1 MATTWAHAVYSKEAY
16 SPFGETYKEAGTPDR
31 SFTGQDQDV
40 APGAGG
46 SGTYDF
52 LFRKYDPAAG
62 RWLSPDPAGWGAVD
76 QTTPQ
81 SLNRYAYVEN
91 NPMSLTDLYGLYPV
105 PCPNGSGLVVSSDGS
120 FYSEACDSSGN
131 YSNYSQYAPGCDPNA
146 DYLCSLQYQQF
157 TQLSNVSYSNLSLSG
172 APSNGYVSNYPSF
185 KGLFCTGD
193 ALAAKGLSIGLDVV
207 GAIPGLGN
215 LVSAGAAGARAVD
228 AVVTWGGGVLGAA
241 TSLDDPV
248 GAASSGAGLGL
259 ALANVTIQ
267 STKVIPGIG
276 NFISAG
282 TGIYDAYG
290 AYKAYRSCMSS
301 SKYD

>member
-1 MATTWAHAVYSKEAY
+1 MSDEFVCEYAE
-16 SPFGETYKEAGTPDR
+16 
-31 SFTGQDQDV
+31 
-40 APGAGG
+40 
-46 SGTYDF
+46 F
-52 LFRKYDPAAG
+52 LTEK
-62 RWLSPDPAGWGAVD
+62 V
-76 QTTPQ
+76 
-81 SLNRYAYVEN
+81 
-91 NPMSLTDLYGLYPV
+91 
-105 PCPNGSGLVVSSDGS
+105 LVV
-120 FYSEACDSSGN
+120 
-131 YSNYSQYAPGCDPNA
+131 
-146 DYLCSLQYQQF
+146 
-157 TQLSNVSYSNLSLSG
+157 
-172 APSNGYVSNYPSF
+172 APSNGYKSNYPSY

-207 GAIPGLGN
+207 GAIPMLGN
-215 LVSAGAAGARAVD
+215 AVSGTAAVARAVD
-228 AVVTWGGGVLGAA
+228 GIATWGGGVLGAA

-290 AYKAYRSCMSS
+290 AYKAYQSCMSS